1 MSRNQGGARTRAR
14 PASGTILLPVLSFL
28 ASGQGARHSLHSAQG
43 RSAWNHQR
51 AWHLV
56 FQVGKVCVPAQG
68 QAVDVGDS
76 ELGWHKEEI
85 HQLCADHM
93 HQSALQNFQDL
104 SRSFWQ
110 LLCRDWPS
118 RQPRPKKYQT
128 HMGDATSWSMG
139 TLLGIFGRRGDSRA
153 GKGWYC
159 SPPRICSRSTAG

>member
-43 RSAWNHQR
+43 RSAWNHPR

-85 HQLCADHM
+85 HQLCGGPHAPVSLAEFPGLVP
-93 HQSALQNFQDL
+93 QFLAALV
-104 SRSFWQ
+104 
-110 LLCRDWPS
+110 
-118 RQPRPKKYQT
+118 
-128 HMGDATSWSMG
+128 
-139 TLLGIFGRRGDSRA
+139 
-153 GKGWYC
+153 
-159 SPPRICSRSTAG
+159 